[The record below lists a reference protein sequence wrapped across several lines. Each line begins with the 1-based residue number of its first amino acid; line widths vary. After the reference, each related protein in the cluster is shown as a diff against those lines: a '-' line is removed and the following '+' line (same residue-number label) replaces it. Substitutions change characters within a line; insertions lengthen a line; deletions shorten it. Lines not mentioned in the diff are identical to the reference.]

1 MIKQATSTDL
11 VHIALSANHRYLPGL
26 LVTMVSMIRSSS
38 QKDRLRFHILSEGLS
53 EDDKKQYEIP
63 LPDVGEF
70 PGDLLLEFEKDVLG
84 IYVSGHPLDDYIGM
98 WKKRI
103 SNTTADFYLDDETGK
118 PAVKDNEKAI
128 IGGIISDKKIKY
140 TKNDQIMAFLT
151 VEDLVGSIE
160 VIVFPKTYEANAA
173 RLNADA
179 KVFIEGRVS
188 VEDDR
193 DAKLIAQK
201 VTLFDEIPRTV
212 WLRFDNK
219 NDYEEKDPDLKRI
232 IADSDGRDEIAIFLK
247 DTKQIKKLGRSA
259 TIKADKMMIERLEEL
274 VGKDNVQVV

>member
-1 MIKQATSTDL
+1 MTLFDI
-11 VHIALSANHRYLPGL
+11 V
-26 LVTMVSMIRSSS
+26 
-38 QKDRLRFHILSEGLS
+38 S

-173 RLNADA
+173 RLDADA

-219 NDYEEKDPDLKRI
+219 NSYEEKDPELKRI

-259 TIKADKMMIERLEEL
+259 TVKADKMMIERLEEL
-274 VGKDNVQVV
+274 AGKDNVQVV

>member
-1 MIKQATSTDL
+1 
-11 VHIALSANHRYLPGL
+11 
-26 LVTMVSMIRSSS
+26 
-38 QKDRLRFHILSEGLS
+38 
-53 EDDKKQYEIP
+53 
-63 LPDVGEF
+63 
-70 PGDLLLEFEKDVLG
+70 
-84 IYVSGHPLDDYIGM
+84 
-98 WKKRI
+98 
-103 SNTTADFYLDDETGK
+103 
-118 PAVKDNEKAI
+118 
-128 IGGIISDKKIKY
+128 
-140 TKNDQIMAFLT
+140 MAFLT

-173 RLNADA
+173 RLDADA

-219 NDYEEKDPDLKRI
+219 DAYLSRDDELKRI
-232 IADSDGRDEIAIFLK
+232 ISDSDGRDEVAIFLK
-247 DTKQIKKLGRSA
+247 DTKQVKKLGRSA

-274 VGKDNVQVV
+274 AGKDNVQVV